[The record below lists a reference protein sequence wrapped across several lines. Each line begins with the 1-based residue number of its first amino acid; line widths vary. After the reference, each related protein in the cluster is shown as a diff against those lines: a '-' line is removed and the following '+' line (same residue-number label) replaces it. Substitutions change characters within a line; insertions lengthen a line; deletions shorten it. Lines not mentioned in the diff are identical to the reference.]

1 MSRSTRRQA
10 ASHVLASR
18 LVDLLSIAGA
28 AFALDAASKWLI
40 LNVVMQPPRA
50 IPLLPVLDLTLGFNT
65 GVSFGLFGGGAAR
78 WALSVFSVVVAG
90 ALAWWATKADR
101 RLLIAA
107 IGLVMG
113 GAIGNAIDR
122 IRFGYVVDFVH
133 LHAGPWSFYVFNV
146 ADAAITIGVVILLVR
161 ALIGRSDGQ
170 TESAKDA

>member
-65 GVSFGLFGGGAAR
+65 GVSFGLFRDTLDDWASAFSAFKLLVAASLIA
-78 WALSVFSVVVAG
+78 WALRTPQPLERAG
-90 ALAWWATKADR
+90 LA
-101 RLLIAA
+101 LIA
-107 IGLVMG
+107 G
-113 GAIGNAIDR
+113 GAIGNAVDRWRDGMVTDFID
-122 IRFGYVVDFVH
+122 
-133 LHAGPWSFYVFNV
+133 LHWAGHHFPTFNL
-146 ADAAITIGVVILLVR
+146 ADVAITLGVGCVLLG
-161 ALIGRSDGQ
+161 A
-170 TESAKDA
+170 SARPPSRDHAPI